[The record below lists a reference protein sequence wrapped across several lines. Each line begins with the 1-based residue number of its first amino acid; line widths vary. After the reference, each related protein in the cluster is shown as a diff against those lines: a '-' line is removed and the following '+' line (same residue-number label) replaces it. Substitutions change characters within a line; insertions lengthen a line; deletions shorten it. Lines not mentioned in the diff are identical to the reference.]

1 MKICVAQTRPVKGDI
16 QGNIENHKKL
26 INLAVAN
33 GADMIIFPE
42 LSITGYE
49 PELAKELAT
58 NQDDNRFE
66 DFQKISDAREIT
78 IGVGVPTKNDRGTC
92 ISMVIFQ
99 PHKTR
104 QTYSKKYIHPD
115 EEEFFVCGNGFTG
128 SISSKTNIALAIC
141 YELSIPEH
149 SENAYKN
156 GAEIYIASVAKT
168 ADGVEKASKT
178 LAGIASKYSMIA
190 LMSNCVG
197 YCDNFESAGKT
208 SIWNNKGELAGQ
220 LNDSG
225 EGILMIDTESEEI
238 VQQLL

>member
-16 QGNIENHKKL
+16 QPNIENHKEL
-26 INLAVAN
+26 INLAVSN
-33 GADMIIFPE
+33 EADIIIFPE

-49 PELAKELAT
+49 PGLAKELAT
-58 NQDDNRFE
+58 NQDDNRFD
-66 DFQKISDAREIT
+66 DFQKISDARGII
-78 IGVGVPTKNDRGTC
+78 IGVGAPTKNGTGVC

-99 PHKTR
+99 PHKAR

-115 EEEFFVCGNGFTG
+115 EEVFFTKGENFACIEVKKN
-128 SISSKTNIALAIC
+128 NIAPAIC
-141 YELSIPEH
+141 HELSIPEH
-149 SENAYKN
+149 SENAFKN
-156 GAEIYIASVAKT
+156 GAKIYIASVAKT
-168 ADGVEKASKT
+168 ASGVEKATKT

-220 LNDSG
+220 LNDSS
-225 EGILMIDTESEEI
+225 EGILMIDTETEKI